1 MRTILAAMLV
11 VAGVGVLGS
20 GGSAAPVSGAALDRA
35 ASPASLLTQ
44 IRYHRWNG
52 RLCYRKCYREYL
64 IGHRVC
70 RTYC

>member
-11 VAGVGVLGS
+11 VAGVGLFGS

-35 ASPASLLTQ
+35 ASPAPLPSQ
-44 IRYHRWNG
+44 IRYLRGHG
-52 RLCYRKCYREYL
+52 RLCYRKCYRAYF